1 MSDIYK
7 ITITKKSKET
17 FTGLMKRSQPEII
30 NGFVALANDKGEW
43 RYFSP
48 DSIEDFLF
56 EPVEDVGEKN
66 GDLHTVDSGKDEVV
80 ASTISKDA
88 DDDMPDDAAR
98 T

>member
-1 MSDIYK
+1 MSGIYK

-56 EPVEDVGEKN
+56 EPVIETSDEPTEDKTE
-66 GDLHTVDSGKDEVV
+66 
-80 ASTISKDA
+80 
-88 DDDMPDDAAR
+88 
-98 T
+98 

>member
-1 MSDIYK
+1 MSEIYK

-56 EPVEDVGEKN
+56 EPVAEQEESN
-66 GDLHTVDSGKDEVV
+66 GDVHTDDSGENEVV
-80 ASTISKDA
+80 AA
-88 DDDMPDDAAR
+88 GVPQDDDATLPDDAA
-98 T
+98 

>member
-1 MSDIYK
+1 MQVIEKRDDPLLKKGTKMSDIYK

-17 FTGLMKRSQPEII
+17 FTGLMNRSQPEII

-56 EPVEDVGEKN
+56 EPVTE
-66 GDLHTVDSGKDEVV
+66 
-80 ASTISKDA
+80 
-88 DDDMPDDAAR
+88 MPDEPTEDK
-98 T
+98 TE